1 MGVVIGIDVGGS
13 TTKIVGIENK
23 TVKSPMF
30 VKATD
35 PVTSLFGAFGKYIYD
50 NGITL
55 SEIEMV
61 MLTGVGSAY
70 IDQPLYGLPTAKA
83 DEFMANGLG
92 ARYAIPQENLI
103 VVSMG
108 TGTSF
113 VKVEGQQIRHIGGLG
128 VGGGTLLGLSRLLLK
143 TQDIHLIAEMA
154 QKGTLTN
161 IDLQIQ
167 DICNRPLPDLPL
179 DATASNFGKADGNAS
194 PEDIASGIIHMVLQ
208 SIGQAAFLSALNS
221 SIKDFVLIGN
231 LTQLPQCKEVF
242 PKMEKMY
249 GVRFLIPKYSEYR
262 TAIGAALT
270 YINRST
276 IYPVK

>member
-1 MGVVIGIDVGGS
+1 MSVEAQPRLS
-13 TTKIVGIENK
+13 EWK
-23 TVKSPMF
+23 TRLSNHQCL

-55 SEIEMV
+55 PEIEMV
-61 MLTGVGSAY
+61 MLTGVGSAF
-70 IDQPLYGLPTAKA
+70 IDQPLYGLPTAKT
-83 DEFMANGLG
+83 DEFLANGLG
-92 ARYAIPQENLI
+92 AQYAASLERLI

-113 VKVEGQQIRHIGGLG
+113 VKVDGQHIQHIGGIG

-143 TQDIHLIAEMA
+143 TQDIHQISDMA
-154 QKGTLTN
+154 LKGTLTN

-208 SIGQAAFLSALNS
+208 SIGQAAHPVS
-221 SIKDFVLIGN
+221 SQQPDTGFRLD
-231 LTQLPQCKEVF
+231 
-242 PKMEKMY
+242 
-249 GVRFLIPKYSEYR
+249 R
-262 TAIGAALT
+262 
-270 YINRST
+270 
-276 IYPVK
+276 

>member
-13 TTKIVGIENK
+13 TTKIIGIENGK
-23 TVKSPMF
+23 IKSPMF

-50 NGITL
+50 NDITL
-55 SEIEMV
+55 PDIEKV

-70 IDQPLYGLPTAKA
+70 IDQPLYGLPTAKT
-83 DEFMANGLG
+83 DEFMANGMG
-92 ARYAIPQENLI
+92 AQYNTSLTNLI

-113 VKVEGQQIRHIGGLG
+113 VKVEDSQIQHIGGLG

-143 TQDIHLIAEMA
+143 TQDIHQISEMA
-154 QKGTLTN
+154 LKGTLTN

-167 DICNRPLPDLPL
+167 DICNKPLPDLPL
-179 DATASNFGKADGNAS
+179 DATASNFGKTDGNAS

-208 SIGQAAFLSALNS
+208 SIGQAAILSALNS
-221 SIKDFVLIGN
+221 QIKDFVLIGN
-231 LTQLPQCKEVF
+231 LTQLPQCKDIF
-242 PKMEKMY
+242 PKMEEMY
-249 GVRFLIPKYSEYR
+249 HIRFHIPRYSEYR

-270 YINRST
+270 YINHSET
-276 IYPVK
+276 HTVG

>member
-143 TQDIHLIAEMA
+143 TQDIQLIAAMA

-208 SIGQAAFLSALNS
+208 SIGQAAFLASLNS